1 MKLLIFVIRS
11 QLSLMSLPIGLLA
24 IAYFT
29 QYRYLLYENVPIV
42 IGLVLM
48 FLYSLTIMIVSISKL
63 GKLRNKQKEIALLGE
78 KVDKKELMKNNND
91 GWTMFLLTLVEY
103 AVLIFVSYLI
113 MKELAGSYFGKINRL
128 MGLI

>member
-42 IGLVLM
+42 VGLVLM
-48 FLYSLTIMIVSISKL
+48 FIYSLTIMIISISKL
-63 GKLRNKQKEIALLGE
+63 GKLRNKQKEMALTGE
-78 KVDKKELMKNNND
+78 KVDKKKLMKESSD
-91 GWTMFLLTLVEY
+91 GWSMFLLTLIQYV
-103 AVLIFVSYLI
+103 VLIIGV
-113 MKELAGSYFGKINRL
+113 YFIANRL
-128 MGLI
+128 VGNYFQEMNELIGLF